1 MKTKKMTSN
10 SEEKTDLMNSPRRRR
25 YQIKWRAYGD
35 TDIGGSRENQDDMFI
50 WENKEANICVI
61 GVLDGHGRDVGQ
73 TASATGRVFFMNY
86 FDRNYE
92 KLLSDPYTCLV
103 EAISE
108 AHEAVRQSFMDVLRQ
123 KGWEV
128 QNTGEDY
135 LIKRKNSSTPWA
147 CVHGG
152 TSCSIIALVNSTLY
166 IANVGDSSG
175 ILSSSHPVLHNS
187 MITHLGDSAI
197 GHKRHTHH
205 LESQEE
211 YSDTLVLTAEHSP
224 ESPDEFLRM
233 RDFRCRE
240 GDPSQPSLL
249 VVYDASTHDKSRCS
263 PVFSLDVN
271 GNPVVTNRGR

>member
-1 MKTKKMTSN
+1 MSSPPSSTSSTN
-10 SEEKTDLMNSPRRRR
+10 DKIESPRRRR
-25 YQIKWRAYGD
+25 VHLKWRACGD

-50 WENKEANICVI
+50 WEKPELGLCVI

-73 TASATGRVFFMNY
+73 TASAAGRTYFLNY
-86 FDRNYE
+86 FNENYE
-92 KLLSDPYTCLV
+92 KLVTDPYQALV
-103 EAISE
+103 ESITE
-108 AHEAVRQSFMDVLRQ
+108 AHEAVRESFIEVLQQ

-135 LIKRKNSSTPWA
+135 LIKRRNASTPWA

-166 IANVGDSSG
+166 SANVGDSSG
-175 ILSSSHPVLHNS
+175 ILSASHPVLHPS

-197 GHKRHTHH
+197 GHKKHTRPVD
-205 LESQEE
+205 QDQF
-211 YSDTLVLTAEHSP
+211 SDTLVLTAEHSP
-224 ESPDEFLRM
+224 ESPEEFVRM
-233 RDFRCRE
+233 RNFRSRD
-240 GDPSQPSLL
+240 GDPTQPSLL

-263 PVFSLDVN
+263 PVFSLDTN